1 MATFISYMHRKL
13 IEELMMKKLVI
24 MVIGVSFLLMSNA
37 YAEYGGH
44 YDDYDDRFH
53 QRQEHQSRRIE
64 YGARNGDL
72 THREI
77 EKLRCE
83 QEEIARLEH
92 RYLRDGWFSNREQRK
107 LQRKQNKASRRIRN
121 YKNNGRVNRRYYRDN
136 HEYGA
141 SGIHIGSNNGG
152 FHFSW

>member
-1 MATFISYMHRKL
+1 
-13 IEELMMKKLVI
+13 MKKLVI
-24 MVIGVSFLLMSNA
+24 MVLSVGFLLVSNA
-37 YAEYGGH
+37 NAEYRNH
-44 YDDYDDRFH
+44 YDDYDERFH

-72 THREI
+72 TRREI

-92 RYLRDGWFSNREQRK
+92 RFLRDGWFSDRERRK

-121 YKNNGRVNRRYYRDN
+121 YKHNGRGSRRHYRDD
-136 HEYGA
+136 HGYGS

-152 FHFSW
+152 FYFSW